1 MSLIDEALKRAELEA
16 ARRDGLRSGAYPWV
30 PEHMPRRRRGRG
42 VFAAVVLF
50 LAAIGIGWF
59 LWRRGETPVIQD
71 PKS

>member
-59 LWRRGETPVIQD
+59 LWGRGETPVIQD